1 MSIHAMSSKQASLVK
16 INGHK
21 REVVFN
27 QKYGNPDDEINWS
40 GASADCEIHDESL
53 INILRRTIGFPGNG
67 VSLKGGNTI
76 QIHLGNLPELTSK
89 NKLIVEKNHKGHT
102 KVGHG
107 INFSEQVSVLKTKSF
122 WNKYLR
128 KGDVL
133 AYSYDNGQ
141 HIFFN
146 MDDVIDFIIT
156 ECEWRLLD
164 TGRLK
169 GDFFG
174 HQHLTYEYR
183 KKKGL
188 FVLGAH
194 GGRKGKEFIELLKN
208 KIRSHTQ

>member
-1 MSIHAMSSKQASLVK
+1 MSVHAMSSKQASHVK
-16 INGHK
+16 RKGHQ

-27 QKYGNPDDEINWS
+27 QKYGSPSFSINWS
-40 GASADCEIHDESL
+40 GASSDCEIRDESL
-53 INILRRTIGFPGNG
+53 INILKRTIGFPGNG
-67 VSLKGGNTI
+67 VSLKGGSTI
-76 QIHLGNLPELTSK
+76 QIHLGNLPELTDK
-89 NKLIVEKNHKGHT
+89 QGLIVEKNNKGHT
-102 KVGHG
+102 KVEHG
-107 INFSEQVSVLKTKSF
+107 IHFSEQVSVLKTKSF

-128 KGDVL
+128 KGDIL
-133 AYSYDNGQ
+133 AYSYDNNK

-174 HQHLTYEYR
+174 HQYLTYEYR

-194 GGRKGKEFIELLKN
+194 GGKKGEEFIELLRN
-208 KIRSHTQ
+208 NIRSHTQ

>member
-16 INGHK
+16 RRGHQ
-21 REVVFN
+21 REAIFN
-27 QKYGNPDDEINWS
+27 QKYGNPYDEINWS

-53 INILRRTIGFPGNG
+53 INILKTIIGFPGNG

-76 QIHLGNLPELTSK
+76 QIHLGHLPELTDRQA
-89 NKLIVEKNHKGHT
+89 LIVEKNNKGQT
-102 KVGHG
+102 KVEHG
-107 INFSEQVSVLKTKSF
+107 VSFPEQVSVLKTKSF
-122 WNKYLR
+122 WNKYFR
-128 KGDVL
+128 KGDIL
-133 AYSYDNGQ
+133 TYSYDNGQ

-146 MDDVIDFIIT
+146 MNDVINFIIT

-174 HQHLTYEYR
+174 QQYLTYEYR
-183 KKKGL
+183 NKKRC

-194 GGRKGKEFIELLKN
+194 GGKKGKQFIELLKN
-208 KIRSHTQ
+208 NIRSHTQ